1 MVSNLQPGDDLF
13 SPAGAVC
20 TPTPAYKWNA
30 GSNATYYRLLV
41 KDSSGNAVINT
52 VDADS
57 AGGGSAGSGGVFPGT
72 FHEKSQPECDVVGG
86 ASWNSAGWS
95 PWSGAIGFT
104 VKDAQDPIVGLWNV
118 PDGGQIRIEKAT
130 TGTYAYVGK
139 VTVQN
144 PWMIQK
150 DIEIGDV
157 IWQLYKTAD
166 GHYKGE
172 AAVNG
177 NEWYWWPMEVWVK
190 GSSMTDSAGKVV
202 ATKS

>member
-1 MVSNLQPGDDLF
+1 M
-13 SPAGAVC
+13 
-20 TPTPAYKWNA
+20 
-30 GSNATYYRLLV
+30 
-41 KDSSGNAVINT
+41 
-52 VDADS
+52 
-57 AGGGSAGSGGVFPGT
+57 
-72 FHEKSQPECDVVGG
+72 
-86 ASWNSAGWS
+86 
-95 PWSGAIGFT
+95 
-104 VKDAQDPIVGLWNV
+104 KDAQDPIVGLWNV

-177 NEWYWWPMEVWVK
+177 NEWYWWPMEVWVE